1 MPAMWC
7 AQPVQRVKWWR
18 GGSSRHYNGPKG
30 VSVVGAPGVEK
41 LLHGIFPGD
50 NCVWRMDRET
60 IGQFRPLAD
69 SLVSYAVEHSLP
81 AVYFRFGSHAPLCE
95 FVPGLRVQTVRP
107 QEGFES
113 FITAIHEVIRQTGK
127 GAYYLFDSLSELSDA
142 CYSDRMIGNFF
153 MLTCPYLREFETIAY
168 FVIYRSVHSYH
179 AMTPITDTVQVL
191 IDLYSYRSVY
201 YLRPFKVDG
210 RHSSTMYML
219 HEWTGR
225 EWAPIAESGRVA
237 EVIQASPWLG
247 LASTSYR
254 MIGVWDRVFIEAERV
269 QMEIEA
275 GSCPPDREQETLHK
289 ILRLIVSQ
297 DLRIFEL
304 AARYFSISDIL
315 RIWKRMIGTGRIGGK
330 SVGMLLARSILLS
343 GDAEWTNELE
353 AHDSFFI
360 GSDVFYT
367 YLVINNCWWA
377 RQRQKDPETF
387 LDGNE
392 DVRRRILAG
401 SFPDYILH
409 RFSDMLDY
417 FGYSPIIVRS
427 SSLLEDNFGNAFA
440 GKYESV
446 FCANQGT
453 KDQRMRNFLDAVR
466 LIYASTMSDVALR
479 YRRQRGVLD
488 KDEQMALLV
497 QRVSGAVYGRYYL
510 PQVAGVAFSMNPYA
524 WSPEIDPK
532 AGVLRMVF
540 GLGTRAVDRFDDDYT
555 RIVALNAPD
564 RRPEGGL
571 EEVRRYAQHNVDAID
586 LEENKFV
593 SVGLSGLVPEIRG
606 RLPLEKFVDNLSQ
619 PVLTFAPM
627 LLTTDFAPRMRGMLE
642 QLRKAYGTEV
652 DVEFTANFTT
662 DGYKLNLVQC
672 RPFQMTADG
681 QPTTPL
687 PELRA
692 SDILLDAHGAV
703 IGPNRAVTLD
713 WIVYVVPESY
723 GRLSERA
730 RFSVARAVGKILHH
744 RELAASTNLLIGP
757 GRWGT
762 KSPSLGVPVSF
773 PEINTVS
780 ILCEM
785 NLMHPG
791 LSPDLSLGTH
801 FFNELVE
808 TDMLYVAY
816 FVEKPENRFAE
827 EWFLTEL
834 NCLDGEPLEGLRAA
848 LEIDS
853 SLIRVLDARTTTAG
867 GRLVFNADAVG
878 QRAVLHLVRG

>member
-1 MPAMWC
+1 M
-7 AQPVQRVKWWR
+7 
-18 GGSSRHYNGPKG
+18 
-30 VSVVGAPGVEK
+30 
-41 LLHGIFPGD
+41 
-50 NCVWRMDRET
+50 
-60 IGQFRPLAD
+60 
-69 SLVSYAVEHSLP
+69 VSYAVEHSLP
-81 AVYFRFGSHAPLCE
+81 VIYFRFGSHAPLCE
-95 FVPGLRVQTVRP
+95 PIAGLTIQRVRP
-107 QEGFES
+107 EEGFES
-113 FITAIHEVIRQTGK
+113 FITEIHEVIRRTGR

-153 MLTCPYLREFETIAY
+153 MLTCPYLREFDTIAY
-168 FVIYRSVHSYH
+168 FVICRSVHSYH
-179 AMTPITDTVQVL
+179 AMSPITETVQVL
-191 IDLYSYRSVY
+191 IDLYSYQGVY
-201 YLRPFKVDG
+201 FLRPFKVDG

-219 HEWTGR
+219 HEWTGA

-254 MIGVWDRVFIEAERV
+254 MIGVWDKVFIEAEHV
-269 QMEIEA
+269 QSEIEA
-275 GSCPPDREQETLHK
+275 GSCPPEHEKETLHK

-297 DLRIFEL
+297 DQRIFEL
-304 AARYFSISDIL
+304 AARYFTIADIL

-343 GDAEWTNELE
+343 GEQQWGDELE

-367 YLVINNCWWA
+367 FLVINNCWWA

-409 RFSDMLDY
+409 RLADMLDY

-453 KDQRMRNFLDAVR
+453 KDQRMRNLLDAIR

-479 YRRQRGVLD
+479 YRKQRGVLD

-497 QRVSGAVYGRYYL
+497 QRVSGASYGRHYL
-510 PQVAGVAFSMNPYA
+510 PQLAGVAFSMNPYA

-564 RRPEGGL
+564 KRPEGSL
-571 EEVRRYAQHNVDAID
+571 EEVRRYAQHKVDAID
-586 LEENKFV
+586 LQENKFV
-593 SVGLSGLVPEIRG
+593 SVPLSELVPEIRG
-606 RLPLEKFVDNLSQ
+606 RLPLEKFVDSTSQ
-619 PVLTFAPM
+619 PVLTFAP
-627 LLTTDFAPRMRGMLE
+627 LFRTTDFAAKMRRMLE
-642 QLRKAYGTEV
+642 QLRAAYGTEV
-652 DVEFTANFTT
+652 DVEFTANFTA

-672 RPFQMTADG
+672 RPFQTTADG

-687 PELRA
+687 PELREP
-692 SDILLDAHGAV
+692 DILMDAHGAV
-703 IGPNRAVTLD
+703 IGPNRAVALD

-723 GRLSERA
+723 GRLPDRA
-730 RFSVARAVGKILHH
+730 RFSVARAVGKILHQ
-744 RELAASTNLLIGP
+744 RELAAGSTLLIGP

-773 PEINTVS
+773 PEINSVS

-816 FVEKPENRFAE
+816 FVERPQNRFAE
-827 EWFLTEL
+827 KWFLSEP
-834 NCLDGEPLEGLRAA
+834 NCLETEPFAELRSG

-853 SLIRVLDARTTTAG
+853 GLIRVVDARAAIT
-867 GRLVFNADAVG
+867 GRRLIFNADAVG
-878 QRAVLHLVRG
+878 QRAVLHLA